1 MSPSP
6 LAAVG
11 DSVWEILAIGAI
23 VLVPL
28 VPVTYFAW
36 GFLGGRR
43 TSRGQ
48 EIESGRS
55 AATPFAVISVVGTAI
70 AAAAVLTLLLIVAI
84 RAVAA

>member
-23 VLVPL
+23 VFVPL

-70 AAAAVLTLLLIVAI
+70 AVAALLTLLLVIAVRAI
-84 RAVAA
+84 AA